1 MPGMLHVLAYDIT
14 DDRRRRQIVK
24 RMEGLGRRVQ
34 ESVFETVMTSGQIRR
49 AVLELQTQ
57 LMPTEGDSLR
67 VYRVC
72 SACAAHRLRIGGV
85 SVEWN
90 RDIIL

>member
-1 MPGMLHVLAYDIT
+1 
-14 DDRRRRQIVK
+14 
-24 RMEGLGRRVQ
+24 
-34 ESVFETVMTSGQIRR
+34 MTSGQIRR
-49 AVLELQTQ
+49 AVIELQTQ

-85 SVEWN
+85 NVEWDG
-90 RDIIL
+90 DIIL